1 MEANVAGIET
11 ADYEVVE
18 VEHDVEA
25 LTELFSGA
33 SVVCNTVGPFSQ
45 VRAAR
50 SSRPASPPARTT
62 STPPASRTG

>member
-1 MEANVAGIET
+1 MESNVAGIET

-25 LTELFSGA
+25 LTELFQGA
-33 SVVCNTVGPFSQ
+33 SVVLQHGRPVQ
-45 VRAAR
+45 QAR
-50 SSRPASPPARTT
+50 PRGRRGLPGRRVPLH